1 MGNSGETH
9 LRRTSKCHSL
19 GPVFWTLAIWSHHLG
34 SAGQHHRVTC
44 RGSRASCGTPPPPNP
59 APRPSPVS
67 DAPGKEPGGGGGFG
81 SPSNHRD
88 SWDSLWQK
96 RDSRVLRVPNRKTR
110 PASGVGVCRSQEQ
123 VREEHHWMSKECDPR
138 ERRQKRRRRARFL

>member
-1 MGNSGETH
+1 MPLTRSSFLDSSYLEPSFGVRGATSQSH
-9 LRRTSKCHSL
+9 LQ
-19 GPVFWTLAIWSHHLG
+19 
-34 SAGQHHRVTC
+34 GQQSELRN
-44 RGSRASCGTPPPPNP
+44 PPPPNP

-138 ERRQKRRRRARFL
+138 ERRQKRRRRVRFL